1 MSDIRVRTN
10 SDNLIKV
17 RLGADNANRVVSA
30 VANLKM
36 KLSDLDD
43 VNDSSEIPNNSV
55 LVYNSSTEQWNPYPF
70 IDGGT
75 YW

>member
-43 VNDSSEIPNNSV
+43 INTSSGIPDNSV
-55 LVYNSSTEQWNPYPF
+55 LVYNSSTDQWDPYIF

>member
-30 VANLKM
+30 VANLNM
-36 KLSDLDD
+36 SLNDLDD
-43 VNDSSEIPNNSV
+43 VNTTAGIPDNSV
-55 LVYNSSTEQWNPYPF
+55 LVYNSATEEWNPYPF

-75 YW
+75 Y

>member
-43 VNDSSEIPNNSV
+43 INSSSGIPNNSV
-55 LVYNSSTEQWNPYPF
+55 LLYNSSTQEWNPYPF

-75 YW
+75 Y

>member
-1 MSDIRVRTN
+1 MPDIN
-10 SDNLIKV
+10 ENIIKV
-17 RLGADNANRVVSA
+17 RLGAENSVRVVSA

-43 VNDSSEIPNNSV
+43 INASAGIPNNSV
-55 LVYNSSTEQWNPYPF
+55 LVYNSATEEWNPYPF

-75 YW
+75 Y

>member
-1 MSDIRVRTN
+1 MPDIN
-10 SDNLIKV
+10 ENIIKV
-17 RLGADNANRVVSA
+17 RLGAENAVRVVSA

-36 KLSDLDD
+36 KLNDLDN
-43 VNDSSEIPNNSV
+43 VNTTAGIPNNSV
-55 LVYNSSTEQWNPYPF
+55 LVYNSVTDQWDPYPF

>member
-75 YW
+75 Y

>member
-17 RLGADNANRVVSA
+17 RLGADNANRVVSS
-30 VANLKM
+30 VANLN
-36 KLSDLDD
+36 LNLTDLND
-43 VNDSSEIPNNSV
+43 VNATIPNNSV

-75 YW
+75 Y

>member
-43 VNDSSEIPNNSV
+43 INASSGIPNNSV
-55 LVYNSSTEQWNPYPF
+55 LVYNSATEEWNPYPF

-75 YW
+75 Y

>member
-17 RLGADNANRVVSA
+17 RIGADNANRVVSA

-43 VNDSSEIPNNSV
+43 INASSGIPNNSV
-55 LVYNSSTEQWNPYPF
+55 LVYNSSTDKWDPYLF
-70 IDGGT
+70 IDDGT
-75 YW
+75 Y

>member
-1 MSDIRVRTN
+1 MPDIN
-10 SDNLIKV
+10 ENIIKV
-17 RLGADNANRVVSA
+17 RLGAENSVRVVSA

-43 VNDSSEIPNNSV
+43 VNAPSGIPNNSV
-55 LVYNSSTEQWNPYPF
+55 LVYNSATEEWNPYPF

-75 YW
+75 Y

>member
-17 RLGADNANRVVSA
+17 RLGSDNANRVVSA

-43 VNDSSEIPNNSV
+43 INASAGIPNNSV
-55 LVYNSSTEQWNPYPF
+55 LVYNSATEEWNPYPF

>member
-17 RLGADNANRVVSA
+17 RIGADNANRVVSA

-43 VNDSSEIPNNSV
+43 INASSGIPNNSV
-55 LVYNSSTEQWNPYPF
+55 LVYNSSTDKLDPYLF

-75 YW
+75 Y

>member
-36 KLSDLDD
+36 NLTDLND
-43 VNDSSEIPNNSV
+43 VNTTTAIPNNSV

>member
-1 MSDIRVRTN
+1 MPDIN
-10 SDNLIKV
+10 ENIIKV
-17 RLGADNANRVVSA
+17 RLGAENAVRVVSA

-43 VNDSSEIPNNSV
+43 VNAPSGIPNNSV
-55 LVYNSSTEQWNPYPF
+55 LIYNSTTEEWNPYPF

-75 YW
+75 Y

>member
-43 VNDSSEIPNNSV
+43 INASSGIPNNSV
-55 LVYNSSTEQWNPYPF
+55 LVYNSATEEWDPYPF

-75 YW
+75 Y

>member
-43 VNDSSEIPNNSV
+43 INASSGIPDNSV
-55 LVYNSSTEQWNPYPF
+55 LIYNSATEQWNPYPF

-75 YW
+75 Y